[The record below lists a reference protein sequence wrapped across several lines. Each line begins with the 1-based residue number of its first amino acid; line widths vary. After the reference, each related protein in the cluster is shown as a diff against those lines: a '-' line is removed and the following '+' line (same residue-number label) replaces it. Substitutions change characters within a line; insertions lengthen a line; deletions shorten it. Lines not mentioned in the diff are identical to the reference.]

1 MTRIYLLII
10 AGTVINHSSGFF
22 KVTLGESAEDVARKH
37 ALAKLAAQHN
47 WFFSQYDNKASDF
60 LLEISLSLDVL
71 PDELGIV
78 HVSGRKFMAAYKKF
92 TKPQQAQQQASN
104 KQATSKRKA
113 SRQAAGLPKNVIQHA
128 EARVR
133 TKPKFVVTEFINYL
147 QQSF

>member
-22 KVTLGESAEDVARKH
+22 KIALGESAEDVARKH

-47 WFFSQYDNKASDF
+47 WYFSQYDNRASDF
-60 LLEISLSLDVL
+60 LLKISLSLDVL

-92 TKPQQAQQQASN
+92 TKPQQAQQQTDN
-104 KQATSKRKA
+104 KQASGKRKA
-113 SRQAAGLPKNVIQHA
+113 SRQTAGLPRRVIQHA
-128 EARVR
+128 ECVTR
-133 TKPKFVVTEFINYL
+133 TKPKFVLTEFINYL
-147 QQSF
+147 QQF

>member
-22 KVTLGESAEDVARKH
+22 KIALGESAEDVARKH

-47 WFFSQYDNKASDF
+47 WYFSQYDNRASDF
-60 LLEISLSLDVL
+60 LLKISLSLDVL

-92 TKPQQAQQQASN
+92 TKPQQGAATDRQQASI
-104 KQATSKRKA
+104 
-113 SRQAAGLPKNVIQHA
+113 RQAESQQA
-128 EARVR
+128 
-133 TKPKFVVTEFINYL
+133 KPQACRGE
-147 QQSF
+147 

>member
-22 KVTLGESAEDVARKH
+22 KITLGESAEDVARKH

-47 WFFSQYDNKASDF
+47 WYFSQYDNRASDF
-60 LLEISLSLDVL
+60 LLKISLSLDVL
-71 PDELGIV
+71 PDELGII

-92 TKPQQAQQQASN
+92 AKPQQAQQQTDN
-104 KQATSKRKA
+104 KQASGKRRA

-133 TKPKFVVTEFINYL
+133 TKPKFVLTEFINYL
-147 QQSF
+147 QQF

>member
-22 KVTLGESAEDVARKH
+22 KITLGESAEDVARKH
-37 ALAKLAAQHN
+37 ALAKLATQHN

-60 LLEISLSLDVL
+60 LLKIALSLDVL

-92 TKPQQAQQQASN
+92 TKPQQAQQQTDN
-104 KQATSKRKA
+104 KQASGKRKA
-113 SRQAAGLPKNVIQHA
+113 SRQAAGLPKNVIRHA
-128 EARVR
+128 ECVTR
-133 TKPKFVVTEFINYL
+133 TKPKFVLTEFINYL
-147 QQSF
+147 QQF